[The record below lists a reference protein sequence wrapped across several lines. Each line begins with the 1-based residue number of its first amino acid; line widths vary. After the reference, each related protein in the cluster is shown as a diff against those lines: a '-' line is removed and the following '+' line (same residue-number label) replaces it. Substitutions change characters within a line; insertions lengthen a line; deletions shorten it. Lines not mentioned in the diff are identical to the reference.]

1 MPIRRACVAAGIG
14 RSEGRRIARSKR
26 RRPRAA
32 RRRSARA
39 RSALP
44 RPSRASA
51 VVTWRATVSSRLRSR
66 SRRLPRSLAP
76 STIAASVARRQA
88 IDAGVGSA
96 THAGSVEEVVVV
108 VVEAVVVVVLVL
120 VLVVDVVEV
129 LVVAALPG
137 VAATSTESALAPPA
151 STPPVYE
158 ADTT

>member
-1 MPIRRACVAAGIG
+1 
-14 RSEGRRIARSKR
+14 
-26 RRPRAA
+26 
-32 RRRSARA
+32 
-39 RSALP
+39 
-44 RPSRASA
+44 
-51 VVTWRATVSSRLRSR
+51 ATVSSRLRSR

-96 THAGSVEEVVVV
+96 THAGSVEVVVEVVDVVVTVVDVV